1 MTLCHRRCLLET
13 TDRSEAHHG
22 HHSAAVRRPRMT
34 ILGGV
39 LFVIG
44 LVTGI
49 PQIMT
54 AGVVVAVIGLVLML
68 AGTSGH
74 PIRGRR
80 HYY

>member
-1 MTLCHRRCLLET
+1 
-13 TDRSEAHHG
+13 
-22 HHSAAVRRPRMT
+22 MT

-49 PQIMT
+49 PQIIT
-54 AGVVVAVIGLVLML
+54 AGVIVVVIGLVLML